1 MKVKS
6 GFIVFFI
13 ICALLFSSCDFF
25 DDLFNG
31 GNNNGDD
38 ENDIKTSV
46 EPLLQTKWSQNSPYN
61 AKLRELAQ
69 SGVGDISD
77 LTTGICGIV
86 GWAQIMKYHKHPARG
101 IGQNEAWTHTNSGK
115 NLPLVN
121 FEVNYDWD
129 NMLNS
134 YRSNGTDSSELQ
146 RNAVA
151 ELYYIISIGRVDG
164 DVQKTVNNFGYDG
177 SLRRLQR
184 LYYDDA
190 AWERILRE
198 QLDAGLPVGYQ
209 GRGNANHFFVIDGYD
224 KEGRFHVNW
233 GWGGSHDGYYFIN
246 NLNPGTYLFNDHN
259 RHSMFINFMPDNGGK
274 PDYEFA
280 LRNFSVNKTSVS
292 QNESFTVSWYM
303 INLGNLD
310 FPGGRWGVALVD
322 DNDNITI
329 ISDAATSSLQALWSR
344 ELSRNCSVPG
354 TVNAGQ
360 YRLRIAVR
368 PSDGDWKIITL
379 SAVHNDVP
387 NAIPFTVK

>member
-6 GFIVFFI
+6 GFIIFSVIFILVFF
-13 ICALLFSSCDFF
+13 SCDFF
-25 DDLFNG
+25 GGDNENG
-31 GNNNGDD
+31 
-38 ENDIKTSV
+38 IKTSV

-69 SGVGDISD
+69 SGVGDIGD

-86 GWAQIMKYHKHPARG
+86 GWAQIMKYHRHPARG

-121 FEVNYDWD
+121 FEVDYNWD
-129 NMLNS
+129 NMRNS
-134 YRSNGTDSSELQ
+134 YRSDGTDSSELQ

-177 SLRRLQR
+177 SLRRVRR

-190 AWERILRE
+190 TWERILRE
-198 QLDAGLPVGYQ
+198 QLDASLPVGYQ

-233 GWGGSHDGYYFIN
+233 GWGGSHDGYYFLN
-246 NLNPGTYLFNDHN
+246 NLNPGNYLFDNYN
-259 RHSMFINFMPDNGGK
+259 GHSMFINFMPDKGGT
-274 PDYEFA
+274 PDYELA
-280 LRNFSVNKTSVS
+280 LTSFIVNKNSVAH
-292 QNESFTVSWYM
+292 NESFNVSGGM
-303 INLGNLD
+303 INLGNLN

-322 DNDNITI
+322 DNDNILLPI
-329 ISDAATSSLQALWSR
+329 IRDATSSPLQVLYSR
-344 ELSRNCSVPG
+344 NLSMNNCSVPE
-354 TVNAGQ
+354 TVKAGQ
-360 YRLRIAVR
+360 YKLKIVVR
-368 PSDGDWKIITL
+368 PTGGDWEIIAL
-379 SAVHNDVP
+379 SAVRDNVP